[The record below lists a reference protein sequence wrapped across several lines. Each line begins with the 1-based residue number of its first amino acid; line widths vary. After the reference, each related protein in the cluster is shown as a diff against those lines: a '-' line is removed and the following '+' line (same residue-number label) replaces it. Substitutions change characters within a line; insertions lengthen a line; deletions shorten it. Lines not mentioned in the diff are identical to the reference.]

1 MGQIK
6 NEPANPACLAKNSL
20 VFAPTAGMRLAP
32 EVLVFELFRE
42 VGFGDSR
49 NADEP
54 KAQEFSTVVNTPS
67 LSKPE
72 RLLLATCRGRQK
84 KTRGRRSEY
93 FYAPPYLGLSRHAW
107 LRKRTD
113 RIMRAYFLGGPLAH
127 QKALGE
133 FDKGDRDLVVR
144 SLLGHRSARLL
155 KESPGKEILSLLALE
170 ERADP
175 LPHTVQDHLTEAV
188 SEARSAPLALGPHA
202 DPLASILCED
212 FLELCRLEARIARRE
227 WLFFLIAFLG
237 VATSMWILAHLR
249 ITTMVRDWVLSAAL
263 KEAMPAE
270 DEMLSAIRK
279 RHEGALHP
287 SSSPTR
293 EVFEHIETYMRAR
306 VELKLLVREINAM
319 NTDRFTAA
327 NGGAKKLSLDS
338 PGARYITLGDLLFLA
353 WNSDWSTVVDG
364 QTLRQW
370 LTREA
375 EKYPAWRSP
384 RTRGQGKNIDEFIR
398 VLYRSADDDLGS
410 GLLIR
415 CPATTTKIVPGH
427 RLLQFFAFLAARAK
441 LRSRGKKGGKL
452 VIRDIERH
460 LYDYGIDFR
469 SSSFGRPLLI
479 EKLMEGGFLVGSPD
493 AGESAE
499 VLDTVGTARS
509 SA

>member
-1 MGQIK
+1 MGRIE
-6 NEPANPACLAKNSL
+6 NEPALPTCLGSNSL

-42 VGFGDSR
+42 LGYGDSR
-49 NADEP
+49 NADET
-54 KAQEFSTVVNTPS
+54 KAQEFSDVVDTPS
-67 LSKPE
+67 LSNAE
-72 RLLLATCRGRQK
+72 RLLLETCRGRQK
-84 KTRGRRSEY
+84 KTRARRSEF

-113 RIMRAYFLGGPLAH
+113 RTMRDYFLGGPLAH
-127 QKALGE
+127 QEELGN
-133 FDKGDRDLVVR
+133 FDRDLVVR
-144 SLLGHRSARLL
+144 ALLGHRSARVVE
-155 KESPGKEILSLLALE
+155 ESAGKEILSLLALE

-175 LPHTVQDHLTEAV
+175 LPSTVLNYLTKAV
-188 SEARSAPLALGPHA
+188 SDARSAPLALGRHT
-202 DPLASILCED
+202 DPLASILSED
-212 FLELCRLEARIARRE
+212 FLQLCRLEAIIARRE
-227 WLFFLIAFLG
+227 WLFFLIAFLR
-237 VATSMWILAHLR
+237 VATTMWMLAHLR
-249 ITTMVRDWVLSAAL
+249 ITIMVRDWVLSAAL
-263 KEAMPAE
+263 KATVPAV

-279 RHEGALHP
+279 RHEGVLHP

-293 EVFEHIETYMRAR
+293 EVFEHVETYMRAR
-306 VELKLLVREINAM
+306 VELRLLVREVKTM
-319 NTDRFTAA
+319 NTERFTAA
-327 NGGAKKLSLDS
+327 SGEVKKLSLDQR
-338 PGARYITLGDLLFLA
+338 GAGFITLGDLLVLA
-353 WNSDWSTVVDG
+353 QNSDWSTVVGG
-364 QTLRQW
+364 QTLRRW

-398 VLYRSADDDLGS
+398 VLYRSADDDSGS

-427 RLLQFFAFLAARAK
+427 RLLQLFAFLAARANS
-441 LRSRGKKGGKL
+441 RSRGKERGKL
-452 VIRDIERH
+452 VLRDIERH